1 MESPYQTCYLF
12 QQNVKSWTKKTMPK
26 FGKYGIRDMMKKK
39 LERVTNIQVQLASKW
54 LLDQKIK
61 IWHRKLFMAWLIKV
75 DFYGFLGNSFT
86 QFLGFEFESSV
97 GGVNLNQRLNCEVTV
112 CHVDVCDS
120 ACMQGCFADNK
131 CSILPSNTEETIS
144 VELPKTESFT
154 HAVNMFQNT
163 SRNNRKKQW
172 LAFLKAANTA
182 SPDSICPLHLNKW
195 SSMNWCFIVGLG
207 IYLKLKYMILCSSLG
222 KPEEYF
228 DG

>member
-12 QQNVKSWTKKTMPK
+12 QPNVKSWTKKTIPK

-39 LERVTNIQVQLASKW
+39 LELVTNIQVQWAFKW
-54 LLDQKIK
+54 LLDRKIK
-61 IWHRKLFMAWLIKV
+61 IRHRKLFMAWLIKV
-75 DFYGFLGNSFT
+75 DFLILIIWAASLM

-131 CSILPSNTEETIS
+131 GSIHPSKTGETIS
-144 VELPKTESFT
+144 IELPKTESFT

-172 LAFLKAANTA
+172 LAFLKATNTA
-182 SPDSICPLHLNKW
+182 SPDPICPLH
-195 SSMNWCFIVGLG
+195 
-207 IYLKLKYMILCSSLG
+207 
-222 KPEEYF
+222 
-228 DG
+228 